1 MWDYDADL
9 KYYGKHETLHA
20 NIWKGYN
27 DKVIATEFYSSIV
40 NYIRGLCFVFCLV
53 YAVYGNISLAV
64 SSSDPDTPLTT
75 VCI

>member
-40 NYIRGLCFVFCLV
+40 N
-53 YAVYGNISLAV
+53 
-64 SSSDPDTPLTT
+64 
-75 VCI
+75 

>member
-9 KYYGKHETLHA
+9 KYYGKHETLI
-20 NIWKGYN
+20 NIH
-27 DKVIATEFYSSIV
+27 
-40 NYIRGLCFVFCLV
+40 GLCFVFCLV